1 MNLVFS
7 LDNYL
12 STYYVP
18 GFVAGTGN
26 AIMDMRDSL
35 CSCEDYIL
43 MEGDDK

>member
-1 MNLVFS
+1 MDLVFS

-26 AIMDMRDSL
+26 AIMDMRDTVSAL
-35 CSCEDYIL
+35 VKTIF
-43 MEGDDK
+43 